1 MNNLAIFASGSGT
14 NAEQI
19 MRYFSQHDSIRVSLV
34 LSNKPDA
41 KVLERARNHSVPSQ
55 VFNRENFY
63 NSELI
68 ISKLHDYKINF
79 IVLAGFLWLV
89 PENILTAYAGRIIN
103 IHPALLPAYGGKGM
117 YGDRVHAAVI
127 QNKEKESGITIH
139 MVNREYDKG
148 DILFQ
153 ARCAVQDGDTPA
165 SLAARIHELEYRY
178 FPEVIERTVL
188 SIPQK

>member
-19 MRYFSQHDSIRVSLV
+19 MRYFNQHDSIRVGLI

-41 KVLERARNHSVPSQ
+41 QVLDRAKNHYVPSL
-55 VFNRENFY
+55 VFNREDFY

-68 ISKLHDYKINF
+68 ISKLHEYKINF

-89 PENILTAYAGRIIN
+89 PENILSAYAGHIIN

-127 QNKEKESGITIH
+127 HNKDKESGITIH
-139 MVNREYDKG
+139 FVNREYDKG
-148 DILFQ
+148 DIIFQ
-153 ARCAVQDGDTPA
+153 ARCAVHPGDTPA

-188 SIPQK
+188 ANL